1 MRWKGRNDEMA
12 TNMKVPLLD
21 LKSQYRPIKDEIGA
35 AIQKILDSQ
44 SFIMGP
50 EISELE
56 KAIAK
61 YSGTKF
67 GVGVTSGTDAL
78 FLSLKALGIGVG
90 DEVITT
96 PFTFIA
102 TGGAIYNSGAT
113 PVFCDIDPRTFNIDP
128 DKIKSKITKRTK
140 ALMPVHLYGLMADM
154 DPIMTIAKKSG
165 LKVVEDNAQSIGAT
179 YNGKVAGSIGDTG
192 CISFFPGKNLGA
204 YGDAGMIVTSDESLA
219 QKLKVLRVHGSKIRY
234 VHEMIGFNCRLDNLQ
249 AAILLVK
256 LKYLDGWTKKRQE
269 NASYYNSQF
278 AGLPVQAPYVPEG
291 YSHVYHQ
298 YTLRVPGQR
307 DALMQ
312 HLNENGIEARVYYP
326 IPLHLQECF
335 KTLGYKKGDFPETEK
350 AMAEALSIP
359 IDAEL
364 RPEQKDY
371 IVSQTREFF
380 SK

>member
-1 MRWKGRNDEMA
+1 
-12 TNMKVPLLD
+12 MKVPLLD